1 MESPAS
7 RAVTTHL
14 AGSRRSTARYSHT
27 AVRRAAVAPRGT
39 PQVLRAAAM
48 LPGSAVAAAAAA
60 AARAAAAAP
69 AAETG
74 AEAEVAAAPAG
85 VGGVEGV
92 GAPVDA
98 DEDEDCCCSG
108 RSGSRRLSSADVS
121 SETSRSACTPPR
133 ARVGGAPVQVGGS
146 KLEGMT
152 LQVAQAFCL
161 IHSGPDSDVPALGA
175 VSCKG
180 LPKELGLKT

>member
-7 RAVTTHL
+7 HAATTHL

-27 AVRRAAVAPRGT
+27 AVRRAAVASRGT

-74 AEAEVAAAPAG
+74 AEAEVAAALTG

-92 GAPVDA
+92 VGAVVDA

-121 SETSRSACTPPR
+121 SETSRSACASP
-133 ARVGGAPVQVGGS
+133 VGRTSADQKVETRQRGHF
-146 KLEGMT
+146 K
-152 LQVAQAFCL
+152 
-161 IHSGPDSDVPALGA
+161 HPA
-175 VSCKG
+175 
-180 LPKELGLKT
+180 